1 MIWKSYRSYSSDEVV
16 SPFGGILAAMCI
28 GLAIA
33 APWLALAYGI
43 ASAWR
48 WLVG

>member
-1 MIWKSYRSYSSDEVV
+1 MMWKSYRGHASAEAG
-16 SPFGGILAAMCI
+16 SPFGAAVAALCI
-28 GLAIA
+28 GLAMA

-43 ASAWR
+43 GRAWR

>member
-1 MIWKSYRSYSSDEVV
+1 MMWKSYRGIASDETV
-16 SPFGGILAAMCI
+16 SPFGGVLAAMCI
-28 GLAIA
+28 GLMFA

>member
-1 MIWKSYRSYSSDEVV
+1 MQREMDRN
-16 SPFGGILAAMCI
+16 AAMCI
-28 GLAIA
+28 GLVFA

>member
-1 MIWKSYRSYSSDEVV
+1 MMSKSYRGHASADAG
-16 SPFGGILAAMCI
+16 SPFGAAVAALCV
-28 GLAIA
+28 GLALA

-48 WLVG
+48 WVVG